1 MDALKFSEM
10 LSDKHITNLKKLK
23 YKYPGDFEEFINI
36 LKSSFYE
43 KLPLNDFDGKS
54 LVYLTSC
61 TGVNLEAVKLL
72 FTAQDSAYAAKAVE
86 EEIVAT
92 SAIESIDFDRSS
104 VRSIMLGNAPK
115 DNQENRIYGLKL
127 GFEFISDRHNHITEE
142 NIHKLYMMAI
152 GNFLEGDDRLR
163 DGEFYRHDD
172 VYVVG
177 GDGVVHRGIDSG
189 KLPGYMKRFVNF
201 ANDDDGINDLL
212 KAAILHFDIT
222 YLHPYFDGNGRM
234 ARLLHMWFL
243 IQKGYESTLFVPMSS
258 YIEKSREKYYDAYAL
273 VENNARLAGVTDV
286 TPFLIYFIKNVYDE
300 MKPDAVKTDATE
312 RYNEIL
318 RSGEVT
324 VKEAKLWQFVL
335 STYGGEGFTTKQL
348 EKDFGDAAFATI
360 RKFVL
365 KFSELGLLDAQE
377 MKNKVIYRIK

>member
-1 MDALKFSEM
+1 M
-10 LSDKHITNLKKLK
+10 
-23 YKYPGDFEEFINI
+23 
-36 LKSSFYE
+36 KSSFYE
-43 KLPLNDFDGKS
+43 KLPLNDFDGKN

-72 FTAQDSAYAAKAVE
+72 FTAQNSAYAANAVE

-177 GDGVVHRGIDSG
+177 GDGVVHRGIGSG
-189 KLPGYMKRFVNF
+189 KLPGYMKQFVDF
-201 ANDDDGINDLL
+201 ANADDGINDLL
-212 KAAILHFDIT
+212 KAAMLHFDIA

-258 YIEKSREKYYDAYAL
+258 YIEKSRGKYYDAYTL

-300 MKPDAVKTDATE
+300 MKPDAVKTDLTE
-312 RYNEIL
+312 RYNGIL

-335 STYGGEGFTTKQL
+335 STYGGDGFTTKQL
-348 EKDFGDAAFATI
+348 EKDFGDAAFATV
-360 RKFVL
+360 RKFAL
-365 KFSELGLLDAQE
+365 KFSEFGLLDAQK

>member
-23 YKYPGDFEEFINI
+23 YKYPDDFEEFINI

-43 KLPLNDFDGKS
+43 KLPLNDFDGKN

-72 FTAQDSAYAAKAVE
+72 FTAQNSVYAANAVE

-115 DNQENRIYGLKL
+115 DSRENRIYGLKL
-127 GFEFISDRHNHITEE
+127 GFEFISNRHNHITEE

-177 GDGVVHRGIDSG
+177 GDGVVHRGIGSG
-189 KLPGYMKRFVNF
+189 KLSGYMKQFVDF
-201 ANDDDGINDLL
+201 ANADDGINDLL
-212 KAAILHFDIT
+212 KAAMLHFDIA

-243 IQKGYESTLFVPMSS
+243 IQKGYGSTLFVPMSS
-258 YIEKSREKYYDAYAL
+258 YIEKSGGKYYDAYTL

-300 MKPDAVKTDATE
+300 MKPDAVKTDLTE

-348 EKDFGDAAFATI
+348 EKDFGDAAFATV
-360 RKFVL
+360 RKFAL
-365 KFSELGLLDAQE
+365 KFSEFGLLDAQE

>member
-23 YKYPGDFEEFINI
+23 YKYPDDFEEFINI

-43 KLPLNDFDGKS
+43 KLPLNDFDGKN

-72 FTAQDSAYAAKAVE
+72 FTAQNSVYAANAVE

-127 GFEFISDRHNHITEE
+127 GFEFISNRHNHITEE

-177 GDGVVHRGIDSG
+177 GDGVVHRGIGSG
-189 KLPGYMKRFVNF
+189 KLSGYMKQFVDF
-201 ANDDDGINDLL
+201 ANADDGINDLL
-212 KAAILHFDIT
+212 KAAMLHFDIA

-243 IQKGYESTLFVPMSS
+243 IQKGYGSTLFVPMSS
-258 YIEKSREKYYDAYAL
+258 YIEKSGGKYYDAYTL

-300 MKPDAVKTDATE
+300 MKPDAVKTDLTE

-348 EKDFGDAAFATI
+348 EKDFGDAAFATV
-360 RKFVL
+360 RKFAL
-365 KFSELGLLDAQE
+365 KFSEFGLLDAQE

>member
-23 YKYPGDFEEFINI
+23 YKYPDDFEEFINI

-43 KLPLNDFDGKS
+43 KLPLNDFDGKN

-72 FTAQDSAYAAKAVE
+72 FTAQNSVYAANAVE

-172 VYVVG
+172 VYVMG
-177 GDGVVHRGIDSG
+177 GDGVVHRGIGSG
-189 KLPGYMKRFVNF
+189 KLPGYMKQFVDF
-201 ANDDDGINDLL
+201 ANADDGINDLL
-212 KAAILHFDIT
+212 KAAMLHFDIA
-222 YLHPYFDGNGRM
+222 YLHPYF
-234 ARLLHMWFL
+234 
-243 IQKGYESTLFVPMSS
+243 
-258 YIEKSREKYYDAYAL
+258 EK
-273 VENNARLAGVTDV
+273 V
-286 TPFLIYFIKNVYDE
+286 
-300 MKPDAVKTDATE
+300 
-312 RYNEIL
+312 
-318 RSGEVT
+318 
-324 VKEAKLWQFVL
+324 
-335 STYGGEGFTTKQL
+335 
-348 EKDFGDAAFATI
+348 
-360 RKFVL
+360 
-365 KFSELGLLDAQE
+365 
-377 MKNKVIYRIK
+377 

>member
-23 YKYPGDFEEFINI
+23 YKYPDDFEEFINI

-43 KLPLNDFDGKS
+43 KLSLNDFDGKN

-72 FTAQDSAYAAKAVE
+72 FTAQNSVYAANAVE

-142 NIHKLYMMAI
+142 NIHKLY
-152 GNFLEGDDRLR
+152 DRLR

-172 VYVVG
+172 VYVMG
-177 GDGVVHRGIDSG
+177 GDGVVHRGIGSG
-189 KLPGYMKRFVNF
+189 KLPGYMKQFVDF
-201 ANDDDGINDLL
+201 ANADDGINDLL
-212 KAAILHFDIT
+212 KAAMLHFDIA

-258 YIEKSREKYYDAYAL
+258 YIEKSRGKYYDAYTL

-300 MKPDAVKTDATE
+300 MKPDAVKTDLTE
-312 RYNEIL
+312 RYNGIL

-335 STYGGEGFTTKQL
+335 STYGGDGFTTKQL
-348 EKDFGDAAFATI
+348 EKDFGDAAFATV
-360 RKFVL
+360 RKFAL
-365 KFSELGLLDAQE
+365 KFSEFGLLDAQK

>member
-23 YKYPGDFEEFINI
+23 YKYPDDFEEFINI

-43 KLPLNDFDGKS
+43 KLPLNDFDGKN

-72 FTAQDSAYAAKAVE
+72 FTAQNSVYAANAVE

-152 GNFLEGDDRLR
+152 GNFLEGDNRLR

-189 KLPGYMKRFVNF
+189 KLPGYMKQFVDF
-201 ANDDDGINDLL
+201 ANADDGINDLL
-212 KAAILHFDIT
+212 KAAMLHFDIA
-222 YLHPYFDGNGRM
+222 YLHPFFDGNGRM

-243 IQKGYESTLFVPMSS
+243 IQKGYGSTLFVPMSS
-258 YIEKSREKYYDAYAL
+258 YIEKSGGKYYDAYTL

-300 MKPDAVKTDATE
+300 MKPDAVKTDLTE

-348 EKDFGDAAFATI
+348 EKDFGDAAFATV
-360 RKFVL
+360 RKFAL
-365 KFSELGLLDAQE
+365 KFSEFGLLDAQK

>member
-115 DNQENRIYGLKL
+115 DSRENRIYGLKL

>member
-23 YKYPGDFEEFINI
+23 YKYPDDFEEFINI

-43 KLPLNDFDGKS
+43 KLPLNDFDGKN

-72 FTAQDSAYAAKAVE
+72 FTAQNSVYAANAVE

-172 VYVVG
+172 VYVMG
-177 GDGVVHRGIDSG
+177 G
-189 KLPGYMKRFVNF
+189 KLPGYMKQFVDF
-201 ANDDDGINDLL
+201 ANADDGINDLL
-212 KAAILHFDIT
+212 KAAMLHFDIA

-258 YIEKSREKYYDAYAL
+258 YIEKSRGKYYDAYTL

-300 MKPDAVKTDATE
+300 MKPDAIKTDLTE

-335 STYGGEGFTTKQL
+335 STYGGEDFTTKQL
-348 EKDFGDAAFATI
+348 EKDFGDAAFATV
-360 RKFVL
+360 RKFAL
-365 KFSELGLLDAQE
+365 KFSEFGLLDAQK

>member
-23 YKYPGDFEEFINI
+23 YKYPDDFEEFINI

-43 KLPLNDFDGKS
+43 KLPLNDFDGGN

-61 TGVNLEAVKLL
+61 TGMNLEAVKLL

-104 VRSIMLGNAPK
+104 VRNIMRGLAPK
-115 DNQENRIYGLKL
+115 DREEDRIYGLKL
-127 GFEFISDRHNHITEE
+127 GFDFISDRHNRITEE

-152 GNFLEGDDRLR
+152 GDFLEGDYRLR

-172 VYVVG
+172 VCVVD
-177 GDGVVHRGIDSG
+177 GDSVVHRGIGSG
-189 KLPGYMKRFVNF
+189 KLPGYMKQFVNF
-201 ANDDDGINDLL
+201 ANADDGINDLL
-212 KAAILHFDIT
+212 KAAILHFDIA

-258 YIEKSREKYYDAYAL
+258 YIEKNRKKYYDAYTL
-273 VENNARLAGVTDV
+273 IENNAKISGVTDV
-286 TPFLIYFIKNVYDE
+286 TPFLIYFIKNVYGE
-300 MKPDAVKTDATE
+300 MKPDAVKTDAAE
-312 RYNEIL
+312 KYNEIL

-335 STYGGEGFTTKQL
+335 STYGSESFTTKQL
-348 EKDFGDAAFATI
+348 ERDFGDAAFATV
-360 RKFVL
+360 RKFAL

-377 MKNKVIYRIK
+377 MKNKVVYKIK

>member
-23 YKYPGDFEEFINI
+23 YKYPNDFEEFINI

-43 KLPLNDFDGKS
+43 KLPLNDFDGKN

-72 FTAQDSAYAAKAVE
+72 FTAQNSAYAANAVE

-127 GFEFISDRHNHITEE
+127 GFEFISNRHNHITEE

-177 GDGVVHRGIDSG
+177 GDGVVHRGIGSG
-189 KLPGYMKRFVNF
+189 KLSGYMKQFVDF
-201 ANDDDGINDLL
+201 ANADDGINDLL
-212 KAAILHFDIT
+212 KAAMLHFDIA

-243 IQKGYESTLFVPMSS
+243 IQKGYGSTLFVPMSS
-258 YIEKSREKYYDAYAL
+258 YIEKSGGKYYDAYTL

-300 MKPDAVKTDATE
+300 MKPDAVKTDLTE

-348 EKDFGDAAFATI
+348 EKDFGDAAFATV
-360 RKFVL
+360 RKFAL
-365 KFSELGLLDAQE
+365 KFSEFGLLDAQE

>member
-23 YKYPGDFEEFINI
+23 YKYPDDFEEFINI

-43 KLPLNDFDGKS
+43 KLPLNDFDGKN

-72 FTAQDSAYAAKAVE
+72 FTAQNSVYAANAVE

-127 GFEFISDRHNHITEE
+127 GFEFISNRHNHITEE

-163 DGEFYRHDD
+163 DGEFYRPDD

-177 GDGVVHRGIDSG
+177 GDGVVHRGIGSG
-189 KLPGYMKRFVNF
+189 KLPGYMKQFVDF
-201 ANDDDGINDLL
+201 ANADDGINDLL
-212 KAAILHFDIT
+212 KAAMLHFDIA

-243 IQKGYESTLFVPMSS
+243 IQKGYGSTLFVPMSS
-258 YIEKSREKYYDAYAL
+258 YIEKSGGKYYDAYTL

-300 MKPDAVKTDATE
+300 MKPDAVKTDLTE

-348 EKDFGDAAFATI
+348 EKDFGDAAFATV
-360 RKFVL
+360 RKFAL
-365 KFSELGLLDAQE
+365 KFSEFGLLDAQE

>member
-23 YKYPGDFEEFINI
+23 YKYPDDFEEFINI

-43 KLPLNDFDGKS
+43 KLPLNDFDGKN

-72 FTAQDSAYAAKAVE
+72 FTAQNSVYAANAVE

-172 VYVVG
+172 VYVMG
-177 GDGVVHRGIDSG
+177 GDGVVHRGIGSG
-189 KLPGYMKRFVNF
+189 KLPGYMKQFVDF
-201 ANDDDGINDLL
+201 ANADDGINDLL
-212 KAAILHFDIT
+212 KAAMLHFDIA

-258 YIEKSREKYYDAYAL
+258 YIEKSRGKYYDAYTL

-300 MKPDAVKTDATE
+300 MKPDAIKTDLTE

-335 STYGGEGFTTKQL
+335 STYGGEDFTTP
-348 EKDFGDAAFATI
+348 
-360 RKFVL
+360 
-365 KFSELGLLDAQE
+365 
-377 MKNKVIYRIK
+377 Y

>member
-23 YKYPGDFEEFINI
+23 YKYPDDFEEFINI

-43 KLPLNDFDGKS
+43 KLPLNDFDGKN

-72 FTAQDSAYAAKAVE
+72 FTAQNSVYAANAVE

-127 GFEFISDRHNHITEE
+127 GFEFISNRHNHITEE

-177 GDGVVHRGIDSG
+177 GDGVVHRGIGSG
-189 KLPGYMKRFVNF
+189 KLPGYMKQFVDF
-201 ANDDDGINDLL
+201 ANADDGINDLL
-212 KAAILHFDIT
+212 KAAMLHFDIA

-243 IQKGYESTLFVPMSS
+243 IQKGYGSTLFVPMSS
-258 YIEKSREKYYDAYAL
+258 YIEKSGGKYYDAYTL
-273 VENNARLAGVTDV
+273 VENNVRLAGVTDV

-300 MKPDAVKTDATE
+300 MKPDAVKTDLTE

-348 EKDFGDAAFATI
+348 EKDFGDAAFATV
-360 RKFVL
+360 RKFAL
-365 KFSELGLLDAQE
+365 KFSEFGLLDAQE

>member
-23 YKYPGDFEEFINI
+23 YKYPDDFEEFINI

-43 KLPLNDFDGKS
+43 KLPLNDFDGKN

-72 FTAQDSAYAAKAVE
+72 FTAQNSVYAANAVE

-115 DNQENRIYGLKL
+115 DSRENRIYGLKL

-152 GNFLEGDDRLR
+152 GNFLEGDNRLR

-189 KLPGYMKRFVNF
+189 KLPGYMKQFVDF
-201 ANDDDGINDLL
+201 ANADDGINDLL
-212 KAAILHFDIT
+212 KAAMLHFDIA
-222 YLHPYFDGNGRM
+222 YLHPFFDGNGRM

-243 IQKGYESTLFVPMSS
+243 IQKGYGSTLFVPMSS
-258 YIEKSREKYYDAYAL
+258 YIEKSGGKYYDAYTL

-300 MKPDAVKTDATE
+300 MKPDAVKTDLTE

-348 EKDFGDAAFATI
+348 EKDFGDAAFATV
-360 RKFVL
+360 RKFAL
-365 KFSELGLLDAQE
+365 KFSEFGLLDAQK

>member
-23 YKYPGDFEEFINI
+23 YKYPDDFEEFINI

-43 KLPLNDFDGKS
+43 KLPLNDFDGKN

-72 FTAQDSAYAAKAVE
+72 FTAQNSVYAANAVE

-127 GFEFISDRHNHITEE
+127 GFEFISNRHNHITEE

-177 GDGVVHRGIDSG
+177 GDGVVHRGIGSG
-189 KLPGYMKRFVNF
+189 KLSGYMKQFVDF
-201 ANDDDGINDLL
+201 ANADDGINDLL
-212 KAAILHFDIT
+212 KAAMLHFDIA

-243 IQKGYESTLFVPMSS
+243 IQKGYGSTLFVPMSS
-258 YIEKSREKYYDAYAL
+258 YIEKSGGKYYDAYTL

-300 MKPDAVKTDATE
+300 MKPDAVKTDLTE

-348 EKDFGDAAFATI
+348 EKDFGDAAFATV
-360 RKFVL
+360 RKFAL
-365 KFSELGLLDAQE
+365 KFSEFGLLDAQK

>member
-23 YKYPGDFEEFINI
+23 YKYQDDFEEFINI

-43 KLPLNDFDGKS
+43 KLPLNDFDGKN

-72 FTAQDSAYAAKAVE
+72 FTAQNSVYAANAVE

-127 GFEFISDRHNHITEE
+127 GFEFISNRHNHITEE

-172 VYVVG
+172 VYVMG
-177 GDGVVHRGIDSG
+177 GDGVVHHGIGSG
-189 KLPGYMKRFVNF
+189 KLPGYMKQFVDF
-201 ANDDDGINDLL
+201 ANADDGINDLL
-212 KAAILHFDIT
+212 KAAMLHFDIA

-243 IQKGYESTLFVPMSS
+243 IQKGYGSTLFVPMSS
-258 YIEKSREKYYDAYAL
+258 YIEKSGGKYYDAYTL

-300 MKPDAVKTDATE
+300 MKPDAVKTDLTE

-348 EKDFGDAAFATI
+348 EKDFGDAAFATV
-360 RKFVL
+360 RKFAL
-365 KFSELGLLDAQE
+365 KFSEFGLLDAQE

>member
-23 YKYPGDFEEFINI
+23 YKYPDDFEEFINI

-43 KLPLNDFDGKS
+43 KLPLNDFDGKN

-72 FTAQDSAYAAKAVE
+72 FTAQNSVYAANAVE

-172 VYVVG
+172 VYVMG
-177 GDGVVHRGIDSG
+177 GDGVVHRGIGSG
-189 KLPGYMKRFVNF
+189 KLPGYMKQFVDF
-201 ANDDDGINDLL
+201 ANADDGINDLL
-212 KAAILHFDIT
+212 KAAMLHFDIA

-243 IQKGYESTLFVPMSS
+243 LQKGYGSTLFVPMSS
-258 YIEKSREKYYDAYAL
+258 YIEKSRGKYYDAYTL

-300 MKPDAVKTDATE
+300 MKPDAVKTDLTE

-348 EKDFGDAAFATI
+348 EKDFGDAAFATV
-360 RKFVL
+360 RKFAL
-365 KFSELGLLDAQE
+365 KFSELGLLDAQK

>member
-1 MDALKFSEM
+1 MDVLKFSQM
-10 LSDKHITNLKKLK
+10 LSDKHITNFRKLK
-23 YKYPGDFEEFINI
+23 YKYPNDFEEFINV
-36 LKSSFYE
+36 LKSSFYK
-43 KLPLNDFDGKS
+43 KLPLNDFDGES

-72 FTAQDSAYAAKAVE
+72 FTAQKSAYAAKAVE

-104 VRSIMLGNAPK
+104 VRSIMRGNAPK
-115 DNQENRIYGLKL
+115 DSGENRIYGLKR
-127 GFEFISDRHNHITEE
+127 GFDFISDRRNHITEK

-152 GNFLEGDDRLR
+152 GDFLEGDDRLR
-163 DGEFYRHDD
+163 DGNYYRHDD
-172 VYVVG
+172 VYVMS
-177 GDGVVHRGIDSG
+177 GDSAVHRGIGSG
-189 KLPGYMKRFVNF
+189 KLSGYMKRFVDF
-201 ANDDDGINDLL
+201 ANADDGTNDLL
-212 KAAILHFDIT
+212 KAAILHFDIA

-243 IQKGYESTLFVPMSS
+243 IQRGYESTLFVPMSS
-258 YIEKSREKYYDAYAL
+258 YIEKSREKYYDAYTL

-286 TPFLIYFIKNVYDE
+286 TPFLMYFIKHVYDE
-300 MKPDAVKTDATE
+300 MKPNAVKTDTAE
-312 RYNEIL
+312 RYDEVL

-335 STYGGEGFTTKQL
+335 STYGGESFTTKQL
-348 EKDFGDAAFATI
+348 EKDFGDAAFATV

-365 KFSELGLLDAQE
+365 KFSEFGLLDLQE
-377 MKNKVIYRIK
+377 MKNKVIYRIR

>member
-1 MDALKFSEM
+1 MDALNFSEM
-10 LSDKHITNLKKLK
+10 LSDTHITNLKKLK
-23 YKYPGDFEEFINI
+23 YKYPDDFEEFINI

-43 KLPLNDFDGKS
+43 KLPLNDFDGKN

-72 FTAQDSAYAAKAVE
+72 FTAQNSVYAANAVE

-127 GFEFISDRHNHITEE
+127 GFEFISNRHNHITEE

-172 VYVVG
+172 VYVMG
-177 GDGVVHRGIDSG
+177 GDGVVHRGIGSG
-189 KLPGYMKRFVNF
+189 KLPGYMKQFVDF
-201 ANDDDGINDLL
+201 ANADDGINDLL
-212 KAAILHFDIT
+212 KAAMLHFDIA

-243 IQKGYESTLFVPMSS
+243 IQKGYGSTLFVPMSS
-258 YIEKSREKYYDAYAL
+258 YIEKSRGTYYDAYTL

-300 MKPDAVKTDATE
+300 MKPDAVKTDLTE

-348 EKDFGDAAFATI
+348 EKDFGDAAFATV
-360 RKFVL
+360 RKFAL

>member
-23 YKYPGDFEEFINI
+23 YKYPDDFEEFINI

-43 KLPLNDFDGKS
+43 KLPLNDFDGKN

-72 FTAQDSAYAAKAVE
+72 FTAQNSVYAANAVE

-127 GFEFISDRHNHITEE
+127 GFEFISNRHNHITEE

-177 GDGVVHRGIDSG
+177 GDGVVHRGIGSG
-189 KLPGYMKRFVNF
+189 KLPGYMKQFVDF
-201 ANDDDGINDLL
+201 ANADDGINDLL
-212 KAAILHFDIT
+212 KATMLHFDIA

-243 IQKGYESTLFVPMSS
+243 IQKGYGSTLFVPMSS
-258 YIEKSREKYYDAYAL
+258 YIEKSGGKYYDAYTL

-300 MKPDAVKTDATE
+300 MKPDAVKTDLTE

-348 EKDFGDAAFATI
+348 EKDFGDAAFATV
-360 RKFVL
+360 RKFAL
-365 KFSELGLLDAQE
+365 KFSEFGLLDAQE

>member
-23 YKYPGDFEEFINI
+23 YKYPDDFEEFINI

-43 KLPLNDFDGKS
+43 KLPLNDFDGKN

-72 FTAQDSAYAAKAVE
+72 FTAQNSVYAANAVE

-127 GFEFISDRHNHITEE
+127 GFEFISNRHNHITEE

-177 GDGVVHRGIDSG
+177 GDGVVHRGIGSG
-189 KLPGYMKRFVNF
+189 KLPGYMKQFVDF
-201 ANDDDGINDLL
+201 ANADDGINDLL
-212 KAAILHFDIT
+212 KAAMLHFDIA

-243 IQKGYESTLFVPMSS
+243 IQKGYGSTLFVPMSS
-258 YIEKSREKYYDAYAL
+258 YIEKSGGKYYDAYTL
-273 VENNARLAGVTDV
+273 VENNVRLAGVTDV

-300 MKPDAVKTDATE
+300 MKPDAVKTDLTE

-348 EKDFGDAAFATI
+348 EKDFGDAAFATV
-360 RKFVL
+360 RKFAL
-365 KFSELGLLDAQE
+365 KFSEFGLLDAQK

>member
-23 YKYPGDFEEFINI
+23 YKYPDDFEEFINI

-43 KLPLNDFDGKS
+43 KLPLNDFDGKN

-72 FTAQDSAYAAKAVE
+72 FTAQNSVYAANAVE

-115 DNQENRIYGLKL
+115 DSRENRIYGLKL
-127 GFEFISDRHNHITEE
+127 GFEFISNRHNHITEE

-177 GDGVVHRGIDSG
+177 GDGVVHRGIGSG
-189 KLPGYMKRFVNF
+189 KLSGYMKQFVDF
-201 ANDDDGINDLL
+201 ANADDGINDLL
-212 KAAILHFDIT
+212 KAAMLHFDIA

-243 IQKGYESTLFVPMSS
+243 IQKGYGSTLFVPMSS
-258 YIEKSREKYYDAYAL
+258 YIEKSGGKYYDAYTL
-273 VENNARLAGVTDV
+273 VENNVRLAGVTDV

-300 MKPDAVKTDATE
+300 MKPDAVKTDLTE

-348 EKDFGDAAFATI
+348 EKDFGDAAFATV
-360 RKFVL
+360 RKFAL
-365 KFSELGLLDAQE
+365 KFSEFGLLDAQE

>member
-212 KAAILHFDIT
+212 KAAILHFDIA

>member
-23 YKYPGDFEEFINI
+23 YKYPDDFEEFINI

-43 KLPLNDFDGKS
+43 KLPLNDFDGKN

-72 FTAQDSAYAAKAVE
+72 FTAQNSVYAANAVE

-127 GFEFISDRHNHITEE
+127 GFEFISNRHNHITEE

-177 GDGVVHRGIDSG
+177 GDGVVHRGIGSG
-189 KLPGYMKRFVNF
+189 KLPGYMKQFVDF
-201 ANDDDGINDLL
+201 ANADDGINDLL
-212 KAAILHFDIT
+212 KAAMLHFDIA

-243 IQKGYESTLFVPMSS
+243 IQKGYGSTLFVPMSS
-258 YIEKSREKYYDAYAL
+258 YIEKSGGKYYDAYTL

-300 MKPDAVKTDATE
+300 MKPDAVKTDLTE

-348 EKDFGDAAFATI
+348 EKDFGDAAFATV
-360 RKFVL
+360 RKFAL
-365 KFSELGLLDAQE
+365 KFSEFGLLDAQK

>member
-23 YKYPGDFEEFINI
+23 YKYQDDFEEFINI

-43 KLPLNDFDGKS
+43 KLPLNDFDGKN

-72 FTAQDSAYAAKAVE
+72 FTAQNSVYAANAVE

-127 GFEFISDRHNHITEE
+127 GFEFISNRHNHITEE

-177 GDGVVHRGIDSG
+177 GDGVVHRGIGSG
-189 KLPGYMKRFVNF
+189 KLPGYMKQFVDF
-201 ANDDDGINDLL
+201 ANADDGINDLL
-212 KAAILHFDIT
+212 KAAMLHFDIA

-243 IQKGYESTLFVPMSS
+243 IQKGYGSTLFVPMSS
-258 YIEKSREKYYDAYAL
+258 YIEKSGGKYYDAYTL
-273 VENNARLAGVTDV
+273 VENNVRLAGVTDV

-300 MKPDAVKTDATE
+300 MKPDAVKTDLTE

-348 EKDFGDAAFATI
+348 EKDFGDAAFATV
-360 RKFVL
+360 RKFAL
-365 KFSELGLLDAQE
+365 KFSEFGLLDAQE

>member
-23 YKYPGDFEEFINI
+23 YKYPDDFEEFINI

-43 KLPLNDFDGKS
+43 KLPLNDFDGKN

-72 FTAQDSAYAAKAVE
+72 FTAQNSVYAANAVE

-127 GFEFISDRHNHITEE
+127 GFEFISNRHNHITEE

-177 GDGVVHRGIDSG
+177 GDGVVHRGIGSG
-189 KLPGYMKRFVNF
+189 KLPGYMKQFVDF
-201 ANDDDGINDLL
+201 ANADDGINDLL
-212 KAAILHFDIT
+212 KAAMLHFDIA

-243 IQKGYESTLFVPMSS
+243 IQKGYGSTLFVPMSS
-258 YIEKSREKYYDAYAL
+258 YIEKSGGKYYDAYTL

-300 MKPDAVKTDATE
+300 MKPDAVKTDLTE

-348 EKDFGDAAFATI
+348 EKDFGDAAFATV
-360 RKFVL
+360 RKFAL
-365 KFSELGLLDAQE
+365 KFSEFGLLDAQE

>member
-10 LSDKHITNLKKLK
+10 LSDKHITNFKKLK
-23 YKYPGDFEEFINI
+23 YKYPDDFEEFINI

-43 KLPLNDFDGKS
+43 KLPLNDFDGKN

-61 TGVNLEAVKLL
+61 TGMNLEAVKLL

-104 VRSIMLGNAPK
+104 VRNIMRGLAPK
-115 DNQENRIYGLKL
+115 DREEDRIYGLKR
-127 GFEFISDRHNHITEE
+127 GFDFISDRNNRITEE

-152 GNFLEGDDRLR
+152 GDFLEGDYRLR

-172 VYVVG
+172 VCVVD
-177 GDGVVHRGIDSG
+177 GDSVVHRGIDSG
-189 KLPGYMKRFVNF
+189 KLPGYMKQFVNF
-201 ANDDDGINDLL
+201 ANADDGINDLL
-212 KAAILHFDIT
+212 KAAILHFDIA

-258 YIEKSREKYYDAYAL
+258 YIEKNRKKYYDAYTL
-273 VENNARLAGVTDV
+273 IENNAKISGVTDV

-300 MKPDAVKTDATE
+300 MKPDTVKTDATE
-312 RYNEIL
+312 KYNEIL
-318 RSGEVT
+318 RSGEMT

-335 STYGGEGFTTKQL
+335 STYGSESFTTKQL
-348 EKDFGDAAFATI
+348 ERDFGDAAFATV
-360 RKFVL
+360 RKFAL

-377 MKNKVIYRIK
+377 MKNKVVYKIK

>member
-23 YKYPGDFEEFINI
+23 YKYQDDFEEFINI

-43 KLPLNDFDGKS
+43 KLPLNDFDGKN

-72 FTAQDSAYAAKAVE
+72 FTAQNSVYAANAVE

-127 GFEFISDRHNHITEE
+127 GFEFISNRHNHITEE

-177 GDGVVHRGIDSG
+177 GDGVVHRGIGSG
-189 KLPGYMKRFVNF
+189 KLPGYMKQFVDF
-201 ANDDDGINDLL
+201 ANADDGINDLL
-212 KAAILHFDIT
+212 KAAMLHFDIA

-243 IQKGYESTLFVPMSS
+243 IQKGYGSTLFVPMSS
-258 YIEKSREKYYDAYAL
+258 YIEKSRGKYYYAYTL

-300 MKPDAVKTDATE
+300 MKPDAVKTDLTE

-348 EKDFGDAAFATI
+348 EKDFGDAAFATV
-360 RKFVL
+360 RKFAL
-365 KFSELGLLDAQE
+365 KFSEFGLLDAQE